1 MISPAIAAIA
11 IAVMAALA
19 FGGGFAVADW
29 RSGAKV
35 AVLTSN
41 NAVLTAVNDK
51 CATDIVAVREA
62 IAAMKKAAAERE
74 KAAAVSMVV
83 ATRSADK
90 HTAKARRIRTYP
102 PVSMDMQCEAV
113 KREQVEYVRDRAQ

>member
-11 IAVMAALA
+11 ITVMAALA

-41 NAVLTAVNDK
+41 NAVLEAVNEK

-62 IAAMKKAAAERE
+62 IASMKKAEEERAR
-74 KAAAVSMVV
+74 AAAVSMVI
-83 ATRSADK
+83 ATRTADA
-90 HTAKARRIRTYP
+90 HTAKAKQIKSLP
-102 PVSMDMQCEAV
+102 PVQIADQCEAL
-113 KREQVEYVRDRAQ
+113 RLEQLEYVLSRK